1 MDVRIYDVEPPT
13 HCMVHGLERK
23 KENKK
28 DIDWKL
34 TRNHADGKLFMILF
48 NN

>member
-1 MDVRIYDVEPPT
+1 MDIECNDVRIYDVEPPT

-28 DIDWKL
+28 DIDWE
-34 TRNHADGKLFMILF
+34 TYEESC
-48 NN
+48 